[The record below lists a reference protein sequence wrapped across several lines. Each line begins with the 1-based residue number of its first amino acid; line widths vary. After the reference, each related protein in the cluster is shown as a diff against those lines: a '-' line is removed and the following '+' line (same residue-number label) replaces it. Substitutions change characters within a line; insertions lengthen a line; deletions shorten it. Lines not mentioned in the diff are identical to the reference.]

1 MSGNGLLCERGQGRG
16 DTRSSAVGSGAPSV
30 GQVAA
35 KLLSQRVGLLVL
47 YLSWGS
53 TYPAM
58 RIALRTLPPISLQ
71 AARCLL
77 AVLPL
82 VLLARWFGAAW
93 PTARQW
99 RGSLLIGTIV
109 LGGGHGL
116 TAWAVVQTSG
126 GLAALLVSM
135 VSVWMVVLSWLVL
148 DQRPTRSVLIGIAV
162 GLLGL
167 VLITGTAGAGLSGG
181 PLLALLASPLCW
193 AAGSVLSLRAE
204 LPGDPLMTTAAQLL
218 AVVPVFLVV
227 AALVGETAAWTTLP
241 TAEAGLALLYL
252 ALVGYVLGFAVYTW
266 LIRVSLLSTVSTYAF
281 ANPLVAVVLGWL
293 LLGERLTPELLAGGA
308 LVLVGVALSVRQLP
322 SVTAIP
328 EPPVAPVEPVEPQIE
343 PERSRLPARSEVHH
357 DDEVRAQA

>member
-1 MSGNGLLCERGQGRG
+1 M
-16 DTRSSAVGSGAPSV
+16 APTP
-30 GQVAA
+30 
-35 KLLSQRVGLLVL
+35 LSQRVGLLAL

-58 RIALRTLPPISLQ
+58 RIALRTLPPFSLQ

-82 VLLARWFGAAW
+82 ILLARYRGAAW
-93 PTARQW
+93 PTLRQW
-99 RGSLLIGTIV
+99 RGSLLIGTVV

-116 TAWAVVQTSG
+116 TAWAVVHTSG

-148 DQRPTRSVLIGIAV
+148 SQRPSRTVLIGIAL

-193 AAGSVLSLRAE
+193 ALGSVMSLRAE

-218 AVVPVFLVV
+218 AVVPGFLLV
-227 AALVGETAAWTTLP
+227 AAVTGEMARWSSAMLSLQAA
-241 TAEAGLALLYL
+241 LALVYL
-252 ALVGYVLGFAVYTW
+252 ALVGYVVGFAVYTW
-266 LIRVSLLSTVSTYAF
+266 LIRVSVLSTVGTYAF

-293 LLGERLTPELLAGGA
+293 LLGERLTPALLAGGA
-308 LVLVGVALSVRQLP
+308 LVLLGVALTVRQAR
-322 SVTAIP
+322 S
-328 EPPVAPVEPVEPQIE
+328 PVAAEAAPVAT
-343 PERSRLPARSEVHH
+343 SALPAPGTLRSKAWTTSLLRPSPT
-357 DDEVRAQA
+357 DESADVRAQA